1 MTSSNISCS
10 VDSIYNKLPL
20 FLVFVHSYFG
30 KVQSSFIH
38 SFIHSFIDAGKVE
51 MAHAGVL
58 LYVTCTDEVLG
69 RRTKN

>member
-1 MTSSNISCS
+1 M
-10 VDSIYNKLPL
+10 DSIYNKLPL
-20 FLVFVHSYFG
+20 FLAFVHSYFG
-30 KVQSSFIH
+30 KVQS